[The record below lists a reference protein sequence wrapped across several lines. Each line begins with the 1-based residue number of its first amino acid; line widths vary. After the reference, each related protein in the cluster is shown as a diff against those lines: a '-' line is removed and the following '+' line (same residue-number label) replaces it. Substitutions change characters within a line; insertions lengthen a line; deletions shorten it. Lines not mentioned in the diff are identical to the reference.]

1 MKKSLYNIFIFI
13 AGLSLM
19 ASCSYDDTLL
29 REEIGKVEEEL
40 SGYEQQMLSI
50 EGQMSSLSAL
60 INSSFI
66 SYLGTDESGNYVVS
80 YMDAGGDVKTVTL
93 ALDSDVVTSPVIGT
107 RTWSEDGKLYWCYTS
122 DNGETWEWILD
133 SDGEMMPVGGTEPEI
148 GIDSEGYWTVN
159 GAKVPGDDG
168 NPVLADDVSNRLF
181 TGVEYDEETGLV
193 VFSLAGGS
201 SFSVQMFEALAI
213 SFDAS
218 PVIAVPDPSVAV
230 SVPYTVSG
238 SNSADAVVDWFTA
251 YNVTVDIDKY
261 AMTVNVTL
269 AEDAEEGNTVIMVS
283 SGKDVVLKPL
293 FFTAGTAEIQTPEWD
308 DQYGTGTEILLEGE
322 LTEFDINVSHNIDY
336 TMTIS
341 EDCAE
346 WLSEAPVTKAEM
358 VTTTHT
364 FIADYYENDSG
375 ADRTGKITFYN
386 RPYDVTTEV
395 SVRQSPVIPEE
406 PAEPGISTGADL
418 NAFVRAVNSGAS
430 TDRWQNDAGE
440 VVLLNDIDV
449 SEITEWTPAGSGTA
463 TGTPAYSLSNP
474 FTGVFNGQGY
484 AIKGINWTYNV
495 SEAESHLFGFFGALQ
510 GATVKNLVLGQDGDQ
525 ITVVGSTS
533 SVVAVGAL
541 AGYAESS
548 TITGVTNNVDV
559 ILADKDAAVPGDNP
573 ASTLMMLGGIAGA
586 VKAPMSIGSKD
597 EPVLNYGS
605 VRTGAISNTGNGGTG
620 MNVGGIVAFT
630 VGVAD
635 LELKIDWCSNYGE
648 VSAPTGRGGG
658 LVGTI
663 GGATSETAVTI
674 VGNSTNYGLIQDD
687 AVGQYGGSKDQ
698 YNLKRM
704 GGLVGGTVTN
714 TKGIRIEYCTNN
726 GNVFSQLGCRAGG
739 FVGHNQASIIGCVN
753 KGIILGNTTVNDK
766 GEPQHGP
773 GWACGFNGAKELIT
787 SCARGGRVGDW
798 DTYKD
803 NPSAAPEATNDN
815 AVCYMNADRFDP
827 SVNF

>member
-1 MKKSLYNIFIFI
+1 MKKLSYIFAFI
-13 AGLSLM
+13 ALLPFLG
-19 ASCSYDDTLL
+19 SCSYDDSLL
-29 REEIGKVEEEL
+29 REEIGKIEEEL
-40 SGYEQQMLSI
+40 SGYERQVMELES
-50 EGQMSSLSAL
+50 QMSSLTA
-60 INSSFI
+60 IVNSSFI
-66 SYLGTDESGNYVVS
+66 SYLGTDEAGNYVIS
-80 YMDAGGDVKTVTL
+80 YMEEGGEVKTLTL
-93 ALDSDVVTSPVIGT
+93 ALDSDVVTSPIIGT
-107 RTWSEDGKLYWCYTS
+107 REDEDGKLYWCQTP
-122 DNGETWEWILD
+122 DNGTTWDWILD
-133 SDGEMMPVGGTEPEI
+133 SEGKKMPVGGIEPEVS
-148 GIDSEGYWTVN
+148 IDSGGYWTVN
-159 GAKVPGDDG
+159 GARVPGADG
-168 NPVLADDVSNRLF
+168 NPVLADDVSNILF
-181 TGVEYDEETGLV
+181 SGVEYDEESGLV
-193 VFSLAGGS
+193 VFSLADGT
-201 SFSVQMFEALAI
+201 SFSVRMYESLGI
-213 SFDAS
+213 TFDAS
-218 PVIAVPDPSVAV
+218 PVVAVPDPSVPVRLSYNVTGTDA
-230 SVPYTVSG
+230 
-238 SNSADAVVDWFTA
+238 ADAVVDWFSA
-251 YNVTVDIDKY
+251 WNVTVEIDKY
-261 AMTVNVTL
+261 ARAVTVTL
-269 AEDAEEGNTVIMVS
+269 DEGAEEGNTLIMVS
-283 SGKDVVLKPL
+283 YGKNVVFKPL
-293 FFTAGTAEIQTPEWD
+293 FFTAGTAEIQHPVWD
-308 DQYGTGTEILLEGE
+308 DKYGTGQEIVLEGD
-322 LTEFDINVSHNIDY
+322 LTEFDIEVSHNIDY

-341 EDCAE
+341 EDCSD
-346 WLSEAPVTKAEM
+346 WLREAPAVKADM
-358 VTTTHT
+358 VTTTHS

-375 ADRTGKITFYN
+375 ADRTGTIIFYN
-386 RPYDVTTEV
+386 RPYDVSVELT
-395 SVRQSPVIPEE
+395 VRQSPVIPEG
-406 PAEPGISTGADL
+406 PDVPGISTGADL
-418 NAFVRAVNSGAS
+418 NAFVKAVNSGAS
-430 TDRWQNDAGE
+430 TSRWQNEAGE

-586 VKAPMSIGSKD
+586 VKAPMLIGSK
-597 EPVLNYGS
+597 ESPVINYGS
-605 VRTGAISNTGNGGTG
+605 VMTGAISNTANGGTG

-630 VGVAD
+630 VAVAD
-635 LELKIDWCSNYGE
+635 LELKLDYCSNYGE

-827 SVNF
+827 SINF

>member
-1 MKKSLYNIFIFI
+1 
-13 AGLSLM
+13 M

-698 YNLKRM
+698 YSLKRM

-753 KGIILGNTTVNDK
+753 NGIILGNTTVDDK

-803 NPSAAPEATNDN
+803 NPSAAPDATNDN
-815 AVCYMNADRFDP
+815 AVCYKNSDRFDP

>member
-1 MKKSLYNIFIFI
+1 MKKLSYIFAFI
-13 AGLSLM
+13 ALLPFLG
-19 ASCSYDDTLL
+19 SCSYDDSLL
-29 REEIGKVEEEL
+29 REEIGKIEEEL
-40 SGYEQQMLSI
+40 SGYERQVMELES
-50 EGQMSSLSAL
+50 QMSSLTA
-60 INSSFI
+60 IVNSSFI
-66 SYLGTDESGNYVVS
+66 SYLGTDEAGNYVIS
-80 YMDAGGDVKTVTL
+80 YMEEGGEVKTLTL
-93 ALDSDVVTSPVIGT
+93 ALDSDVVTSPIIGT
-107 RTWSEDGKLYWCYTS
+107 REDEDGKLYWCQTP
-122 DNGETWEWILD
+122 DNGTTWDWILD
-133 SDGEMMPVGGTEPEI
+133 SEGKKMPVGGIEPEVS
-148 GIDSEGYWTVN
+148 IDSGGYWTVN
-159 GAKVPGDDG
+159 GDRVPGADG
-168 NPVLADDVSNRLF
+168 NPVLADDVSNILF
-181 TGVEYDEETGLV
+181 SGVEYDEESGLV
-193 VFSLAGGS
+193 VFSLADGT
-201 SFSVQMFEALAI
+201 SFSVRMYESLGI
-213 SFDAS
+213 SFDTP
-218 PVIAVPDPSVAV
+218 PVVAVPDPAV
-230 SVPYTVSG
+230 PVRLSYNVTG
-238 SNSADAVVDWFTA
+238 TDAADAVVDWFSA
-251 YNVTVDIDKY
+251 WNVTVEIDKY
-261 AMTVNVTL
+261 ARAVTVTL
-269 AEDAEEGNTVIMVS
+269 DEGAEEGNTLIMVS
-283 SGKDVVLKPL
+283 CGKNVVFKPL
-293 FFTAGTAEIQTPEWD
+293 FFTAGTAEIQQPVWD
-308 DQYGTGTEILLEGE
+308 DKYGTGQEIVLEGD
-322 LTEFDINVSHNIDY
+322 LTEFDIEVSHNIDY

-341 EDCAE
+341 EDCSD
-346 WLSEAPVTKAEM
+346 WLREAPAVKADM
-358 VTTTHT
+358 VTTTHS

-375 ADRTGKITFYN
+375 ADRTGTIIFYN
-386 RPYDVTTEV
+386 RPYDVSVELT
-395 SVRQSPVIPEE
+395 VRQSPVIPEG
-406 PAEPGISTGADL
+406 PDVPGISTGADL
-418 NAFVRAVNSGAS
+418 NAFVKAVNSGAS
-430 TDRWQNDAGE
+430 TSRWQNEAGE

-635 LELKIDWCSNYGE
+635 LELKLDYCSNYGE

-698 YNLKRM
+698 YSLKRM

-714 TKGIRIEYCTNN
+714 NKGIRIEYCTNN

-753 KGIILGNTTVNDK
+753 NGIILGNTTVDDK

-773 GWACGFNGAKELIT
+773 GWACGYNGAKELIT

-827 SVNF
+827 SINF

>member
-698 YNLKRM
+698 YSLKRM

-753 KGIILGNTTVNDK
+753 NGIILGNTTVDDK

-803 NPSAAPEATNDN
+803 NPSAAPDATNDN
-815 AVCYMNADRFDP
+815 AVCYKNSDRFDP

>member
-1 MKKSLYNIFIFI
+1 MKKLSYIFAFI
-13 AGLSLM
+13 ALLPLLG
-19 ASCSYDDTLL
+19 SCSYDDSLL
-29 REEIGKVEEEL
+29 REEIGKIEEEL
-40 SGYEQQMLSI
+40 SGYERQVMELES
-50 EGQMSSLSAL
+50 QMSSLTA
-60 INSSFI
+60 IVNSSFI
-66 SYLGTDESGNYVVS
+66 SYLGTDEEGNYVIS
-80 YMDAGGDVKTVTL
+80 YMEEGGEVKTLTL
-93 ALDSDVVTSPVIGT
+93 ALDSDVVTSPIVGT
-107 RTWSEDGKLYWCYTS
+107 REDEDGKLYWCQTP
-122 DNGETWEWILD
+122 DNGDTWDWILD
-133 SDGEMMPVGGTEPEI
+133 SEGRKMPVGGIEPEVS
-148 GIDSEGYWTVN
+148 IDSGGYWTVN
-159 GAKVPGDDG
+159 GDRVPGADG
-168 NPVLADDVSNRLF
+168 NPVLADDVSNILF
-181 TGVEYDEETGLV
+181 SGVEYDEESGLV
-193 VFSLAGGS
+193 VFSLADGT
-201 SFSVQMFEALAI
+201 SFSVRMYESLGI
-213 SFDAS
+213 SFDTP
-218 PVIAVPDPSVAV
+218 PVVAVPDPAV
-230 SVPYTVSG
+230 PVRLSYNVTG
-238 SNSADAVVDWFTA
+238 TDAADAVVDWFSA
-251 YNVTVDIDKY
+251 WNVTVEIDKY
-261 AMTVNVTL
+261 ARAVTVTL
-269 AEDAEEGNTVIMVS
+269 DEGAEEGNTLIMVS
-283 SGKDVVLKPL
+283 YGKNVVFKPL
-293 FFTAGTAEIQTPEWD
+293 FFTAGTAEIQQPVWD
-308 DQYGTGTEILLEGE
+308 DKYGTGQEIMLEGE
-322 LTEFDINVSHNIDY
+322 LTEFDIEVSHNIDY

-341 EDCAE
+341 EDCSD
-346 WLSEAPVTKAEM
+346 WLREAPAVKADM
-358 VTTTHT
+358 VTTTHS

-375 ADRTGKITFYN
+375 ADRTGTIIFYN
-386 RPYDVTTEV
+386 RPYDVSVELT
-395 SVRQSPVIPEE
+395 VRQSPVIPEG
-406 PAEPGISTGADL
+406 PDVPGISTGADL
-418 NAFVRAVNSGAS
+418 NAFVKAVNSGAS
-430 TDRWQNDAGE
+430 TSRWQNEAGE

-449 SEITEWTPAGSGTA
+449 SEMTEWTPIGSGRA
-463 TGTPAYSLSNP
+463 TGTPAYTLTNSFS
-474 FTGVFNGQGY
+474 GVFNGQGF

-687 AVGQYGGSKDQ
+687 VVGQYGGSKDQ
-698 YNLKRM
+698 YGLKRM

-714 TKGIRIEYCTNN
+714 NKGIRIEYCTNN

-753 KGIILGNTTVNDK
+753 NGIILGNTTVDDK

-815 AVCYMNADRFDP
+815 AVCYKNADRFDP
-827 SVNF
+827 SINF

>member
-1 MKKSLYNIFIFI
+1 MKKLSYIFAFI
-13 AGLSLM
+13 ALLPFLG
-19 ASCSYDDTLL
+19 SCSYDDSLL
-29 REEIGKVEEEL
+29 REEIGKIEEEL
-40 SGYEQQMLSI
+40 SGYERQVMELES
-50 EGQMSSLSAL
+50 QMSSLTA
-60 INSSFI
+60 IVNSSFI
-66 SYLGTDESGNYVVS
+66 SYLGTDEAGNYVIS
-80 YMDAGGDVKTVTL
+80 YMEEGGEVKTLTL
-93 ALDSDVVTSPVIGT
+93 ALDSDVVTSPIIGT
-107 RTWSEDGKLYWCYTS
+107 REYEDGKLYWCQTP
-122 DNGETWEWILD
+122 DNGTTWDWILD
-133 SDGEMMPVGGTEPEI
+133 SEGKKMPVGGIEPEVS
-148 GIDSEGYWTVN
+148 IDSGGYWTVN
-159 GAKVPGDDG
+159 GARVPGADG
-168 NPVLADDVSNRLF
+168 NPVLADDVSNILF
-181 TGVEYDEETGLV
+181 SGVEYDEESGLV
-193 VFSLAGGS
+193 VFSLADGT
-201 SFSVQMFEALAI
+201 SFSVRMYESLGI
-213 SFDAS
+213 TFDAS
-218 PVIAVPDPSVAV
+218 PVVAVPDPSVPV
-230 SVPYTVSG
+230 RLSYSVTG
-238 SNSADAVVDWFTA
+238 TDAAEAVVDWFTA
-251 YNVTVDIDKY
+251 WNVTVEIDKY
-261 AMTVNVTL
+261 ARAVTVTL
-269 AEDAEEGNTVIMVS
+269 DEGAEEGNTLIMVS
-283 SGKDVVLKPL
+283 YGKNVVFKPL
-293 FFTAGTAEIQTPEWD
+293 FFTAGTAEIQQPVWD
-308 DQYGTGTEILLEGE
+308 DKYGTGQEIMLEGE
-322 LTEFDINVSHNIDY
+322 LTEFDIEVSHNIDY

-341 EDCAE
+341 EDCSD
-346 WLSEAPVTKAEM
+346 WLREAPAVKADM
-358 VTTTHT
+358 VTTTHS

-375 ADRTGKITFYN
+375 ADRTGTIIFYN
-386 RPYDVTTEV
+386 RPYDVSVELT
-395 SVRQSPVIPEE
+395 VRQSPVIPEG
-406 PAEPGISTGADL
+406 PDVPGISTGADL
-418 NAFVRAVNSGAS
+418 NAFVKAVNSGAS
-430 TDRWQNDAGE
+430 TSRWQNEAGE

-687 AVGQYGGSKDQ
+687 VVGQYGGSKDQ
-698 YNLKRM
+698 YGLKRM

-714 TKGIRIEYCTNN
+714 NKGIRIEYCTNN

-753 KGIILGNTTVNDK
+753 KGIILGNTTVDDK

-815 AVCYMNADRFDP
+815 AVCYKNADRFDP
-827 SVNF
+827 SINF

>member
-559 ILADKDAAVPGDNP
+559 ILADKDAAMPGDNP

-663 GGATSETAVTI
+663 GGATAETAVTI
-674 VGNSTNYGLIQDD
+674 VSNSTNYGLVQDD
-687 AVGQYGGSKDQ
+687 IVGQYGGAKDK
-698 YNLKRM
+698 YDLKRM

-726 GNVFSQLGCRAGG
+726 GNVFSQLGCRTGG

-803 NPSAAPEATNDN
+803 NPSAAPDATNDN
-815 AVCYMNADRFDP
+815 AVCYKNSDRFDP

>member
-1 MKKSLYNIFIFI
+1 
-13 AGLSLM
+13 M

-559 ILADKDAAVPGDNP
+559 ILADKDAAMPGDNP

-663 GGATSETAVTI
+663 GGATAETAVTI
-674 VGNSTNYGLIQDD
+674 VSNSTNYGLVQDD
-687 AVGQYGGSKDQ
+687 IVGQYGGAKDK
-698 YNLKRM
+698 YDLKRM

-726 GNVFSQLGCRAGG
+726 GNVFSQLGCRTGG

-803 NPSAAPEATNDN
+803 NPSAAPDATNDN
-815 AVCYMNADRFDP
+815 AVCYKNSDRFDP

>member
-1 MKKSLYNIFIFI
+1 MKKLSYIFAFI
-13 AGLSLM
+13 ALLPFLG
-19 ASCSYDDTLL
+19 SCSYDDSLL
-29 REEIGKVEEEL
+29 REEIGKIEEEL
-40 SGYEQQMLSI
+40 SGYERQVMELES
-50 EGQMSSLSAL
+50 QMSSLTA
-60 INSSFI
+60 IVNSSFI
-66 SYLGTDESGNYVVS
+66 SYLGTDEAGNYVIS
-80 YMDAGGDVKTVTL
+80 YMEEGGEVKTLTL
-93 ALDSDVVTSPVIGT
+93 ALDSDVVTSPIIGT
-107 RTWSEDGKLYWCYTS
+107 REDEDGKFYWCQTP
-122 DNGETWEWILD
+122 DNGTTWDWILD
-133 SDGEMMPVGGTEPEI
+133 SEGKKMPVGGIEPEVS
-148 GIDSEGYWTVN
+148 IDSGGYWTVN
-159 GAKVPGDDG
+159 GARVPGADG
-168 NPVLADDVSNRLF
+168 NPVLADDVSNILF
-181 TGVEYDEETGLV
+181 SGVEYDEESGLV
-193 VFSLAGGS
+193 VFSLADGT
-201 SFSVQMFEALAI
+201 SFSVRMYESLGI
-213 SFDAS
+213 TFDAS
-218 PVIAVPDPSVAV
+218 PVVAVPDPSVPVRLSYNVTGTDA
-230 SVPYTVSG
+230 
-238 SNSADAVVDWFTA
+238 ADAVVDWFSA
-251 YNVTVDIDKY
+251 WNVTVEIDKY
-261 AMTVNVTL
+261 ARAVTVTL
-269 AEDAEEGNTVIMVS
+269 DEGAEEGNTLIMVS
-283 SGKDVVLKPL
+283 YGKNVVFKPL
-293 FFTAGTAEIQTPEWD
+293 FFTAGTAEIQHPVWD
-308 DQYGTGTEILLEGE
+308 DKYGTGQEIVLEGD
-322 LTEFDINVSHNIDY
+322 LTEFDIEVSHNIDY

-341 EDCAE
+341 EDCSD
-346 WLSEAPVTKAEM
+346 WLREAPAVKADM
-358 VTTTHT
+358 VTTTHS

-375 ADRTGKITFYN
+375 ADRTGTIIFYN
-386 RPYDVTTEV
+386 RPYDVSVELT
-395 SVRQSPVIPEE
+395 VRQSPVIPEG
-406 PAEPGISTGADL
+406 PDVPGISTGADL
-418 NAFVRAVNSGAS
+418 NAFVKAVNSGAS
-430 TDRWQNDAGE
+430 TSRWQNEAGE

-559 ILADKDAAVPGDNP
+559 ILADKDAAMPGDNP

-753 KGIILGNTTVNDK
+753 TGIILGNTTVNDK

-827 SVNF
+827 SINF